1 MKTAPDQLVVVE
13 EKDADLLRGVT
24 VIGRGARSFCHN
36 AIVPYSPTRGDL
48 RPSRPLGRHRI
59 VVHVTVTLLDTDV
72 SAVVEAATRAPSVLN
87 TQPWRWHVRTTD
99 DGTVFDLFADSARVL
114 RVTDPLGRFLVIS
127 CGAGLFN
134 ARLAVR
140 NLSLEPLVRLSP
152 DPHDPRL
159 LARLTASPGKP
170 PTEEE
175 RWLYGAVPERHTNR
189 GPFHERAISSGLVR
203 RVEEAATAEGAVLT
217 VLDSAAARR
226 VLEIADEAAVEITR
240 DGRRHDELSSWVH
253 SRLEPDGIPAQALGP
268 PMAEGAHGV
277 RDFSVAQPDAAPV
290 AYESDST
297 IAVLSTYGDSR
308 TDWLRAG
315 QALQRVLLEATL
327 DGVQASFRNEPL
339 EMLSHRWRVRDATTG
354 FGHPQ
359 MIMRIG
365 YGEPSVSAPRRALD
379 EVLGSR

>member
-1 MKTAPDQLVVVE
+1 M
-13 EKDADLLRGVT
+13 
-24 VIGRGARSFCHN
+24 
-36 AIVPYSPTRGDL
+36 
-48 RPSRPLGRHRI
+48 
-59 VVHVTVTLLDTDV
+59 TVTLLDTDV
-72 SAVVEAATRAPSVLN
+72 RAVVEAATRAPSVLN
-87 TQPWRWHVRTTD
+87 TQPWRWRVRTSD
-99 DGTVFDLFADSARVL
+99 DEGTVFDLSADSARVL

-127 CGAGLFN
+127 CGAGLYN

-140 NLSLEPLVRLSP
+140 SISLEPLVRLSP

-170 PTEEE
+170 PSEEE
-175 RWLYGAVPERHTNR
+175 RWLFDAVPERHTNR
-189 GPFHERAISSGLVR
+189 GPFHERAISSGLIA
-203 RVEEAATAEGAVLT
+203 RVVDAATAEGAVLT
-217 VLDSAAARR
+217 VLDPSAATR
-226 VLEIADEAAVEITR
+226 VLQIADEAATEITR

-253 SRLEPDGIPAQALGP
+253 SRPEPDGIPAQALGSP
-268 PMAEGAHGV
+268 AADGANGV
-277 RDFSVAQPDAAPV
+277 RDFHASVGLEDTSP
-290 AYESDST
+290 YETEPT

-327 DGVQASFRNEPL
+327 EGVQASFRNEPL

-359 MIMRIG
+359 MIMRLG
-365 YGEPSVSAPRRALD
+365 YGEPTVSAPRRALD

>member
-1 MKTAPDQLVVVE
+1 
-13 EKDADLLRGVT
+13 
-24 VIGRGARSFCHN
+24 
-36 AIVPYSPTRGDL
+36 
-48 RPSRPLGRHRI
+48 
-59 VVHVTVTLLDTDV
+59 
-72 SAVVEAATRAPSVLN
+72 
-87 TQPWRWHVRTTD
+87 
-99 DGTVFDLFADSARVL
+99 
-114 RVTDPLGRFLVIS
+114 
-127 CGAGLFN
+127 
-134 ARLAVR
+134 
-140 NLSLEPLVRLSP
+140 
-152 DPHDPRL
+152 
-159 LARLTASPGKP
+159 
-170 PTEEE
+170 
-175 RWLYGAVPERHTNR
+175 
-189 GPFHERAISSGLVR
+189 
-203 RVEEAATAEGAVLT
+203 VLT

-277 RDFSVAQPDAAPV
+277 RDFPVDQPDAAPV

-379 EVLGSR
+379 EVLGAR